1 MDFPDS
7 PACRLLA
14 LSDGTVL
21 NQSPVSKPLCMK
33 TVIQSSKL
41 KIAKDY
47 ADGEGMYVALKVH
60 QIVVFT
66 LLKR

>member
-21 NQSPVSKPLCMK
+21 NQSPVSRPLCMK

-47 ADGEGMYVALKVH
+47 ADGEGM
-60 QIVVFT
+60 
-66 LLKR
+66 

>member
-33 TVIQSSKL
+33 AVIQSSKL

-47 ADGEGMYVALKVH
+47 ADGEGMHVVLK
-60 QIVVFT
+60 
-66 LLKR
+66 